1 MMNKI
6 MLSAGVPFSNMFI
19 ASAIAA
25 NEKPLPLKIKET
37 LPEKGHRPLP
47 FQGEWMCNLH
57 RVKVRTG
64 RIHVICST
72 SFVGK

>member
-1 MMNKI
+1 MNKI
-6 MLSAGVPFSNMFI
+6 MLSAGVLFSNMFI

-25 NEKPLPLKIKET
+25 NEEPLPLKIKET

-47 FQGEWMCNLH
+47 FQGECDVQFTPSEGENG
-57 RVKVRTG
+57 TYT
-64 RIHVICST
+64 CYCFT